1 MSKSEKAHYPA
12 ILGTSDSL
20 TPATSAEDSA
30 YRTILMRKLSRIG
43 VRTLSVNNHGL
54 FFIHLKNRKSDVE
67 YQIPATRVPAW
78 IKQMEGD
85 RDANV

>member
-1 MSKSEKAHYPA
+1 MSHSGKA
-12 ILGTSDSL
+12 LSQE
-20 TPATSAEDSA
+20 TPDTSASQTTARNAEAQDL
-30 YRTILMRKLSRIG
+30 RTILMRKLSRIG

-78 IKQMEGD
+78 IKKMEGEKD
-85 RDANV
+85 VR

>member
-1 MSKSEKAHYPA
+1 MSLSERGSEASA
-12 ILGTSDSL
+12 SS
-20 TPATSAEDSA
+20 TPATSVEDSA
-30 YRTILMRKLSRIG
+30 YRTTLMRKLSRIG

-54 FFIHLKNRKSDVE
+54 FFIRLQNRRTDVE

>member
-1 MSKSEKAHYPA
+1 MS
-12 ILGTSDSL
+12 
-20 TPATSAEDSA
+20 SAEVSD
-30 YRTILMRKLSRIG
+30 YRTTVMRKLSRIG
-43 VRTLSVNNHGL
+43 VRTLTVNNHGC
-54 FFIHLKNRKSDVE
+54 FFIRLENRRTDVE